1 MLRLRV
7 ISCIDVQRIPS
18 PADQQQPQ
26 AQAQQIGQLFGA
38 NGLNGGRNAP
48 MRVAVAGYQSIPL
61 KRFVPLLLYYF
72 FVIIIMTT
80 LI

>member
-1 MLRLRV
+1 MLCLLSLRV
-7 ISCIDVQRIPS
+7 ISFIVVQRIPS

-26 AQAQQIGQLFGA
+26 ARQSGQLFGA

-61 KRFVPLLLYYF
+61 KRFVPLFALLF
-72 FVIIIMTT
+72 P
-80 LI
+80 L